1 MKRWKWQIVLVLV
14 LVLLAAATVGVMAAC
29 GSDSGGGETASPAAS
44 GSAGGGDY
52 TGTTTKWGEMN
63 SLTGV
68 SAAPAKTLQMGYD
81 EEVEYINGSGGILG
95 ATIDSVNLDDKSD
108 MSASGAGVTQLINQ
122 DKVDLVIGPFPQMV
136 ATAARSI
143 SEKAGVPHML
153 YAPPTIADLK
163 KTDYKW
169 SFLCAAGPDAV
180 ADAYLVAAQKAGYK
194 NVVAIAD
201 VIPIHQESIALMKE
215 YYADAGIEKFTALP
229 DKWDLAA
236 TDVSPIVAKIAA
248 AAKADKPDA
257 LFILSN
263 PIHVPAIQKGLKA
276 LGITTPVIGSA
287 AGTSPAIF
295 LQGPEAVEGFTALG
309 VGITNPAEL
318 PDGYPGKEDMLAFS
332 ERFMA
337 KYDMPPDFYAGFAY
351 DAVHLMAN
359 AQIAAGNPTD
369 KEAVRTAMEGTTDW
383 AGCQGVFTYSATDH
397 VGIHGGFCLWTV
409 KGGQFSF
416 TEELNPTGLVIIPP
430 LQ

>member
-1 MKRWKWQIVLVLV
+1 MKRWKWQLGVVLV
-14 LVLLAAATVGVMAAC
+14 LVLLAAAIVGVMAAC
-29 GSDSGGGETASPAAS
+29 GEEESGGEASPAAS
-44 GSAGGGDY
+44 ESAGAGDY

-68 SAAPAKTLQMGYD
+68 SAAPAKTLQQGYD
-81 EEVEYINGSGGILG
+81 EEIEYINANGGVLG
-95 ATIDSVNLDDKSD
+95 ATIDSTNLDDKSD
-108 MSASGAGVTQLINQ
+108 MSASVAAVTQLMNQ
-122 DKVDLVIGPFPQMV
+122 EQVDILIGPFPQMV

-143 SEKAGVPHML
+143 SEKGGTPHML

-163 KTDYKW
+163 NTSYKW
-169 SFLCAAGPDAV
+169 SFLCAAGPDAC
-180 ADAYLVAAQKAGYK
+180 ADALLVAAQSAGYK

-201 VIPIHQESIALMKE
+201 VIPIHQETLVLMKE
-215 YYADAGIEKFTALP
+215 YYQDAGIENFTVLP

-248 AAKADKPDA
+248 AAKANKPDA
-257 LFILSN
+257 LLILSN

-359 AQIAAGNPTD
+359 AQVAAGNPTD
-369 KEAVRTAMEGTTDW
+369 KEAVRTAMENTTEW

-397 VGIHGGFCLWTV
+397 VGIHGGFCLWKV
-409 KGGQFSF
+409 EGGQFKLV
-416 TEELNPTGLVIIPP
+416 EELNPTGLVIIPP